1 MNILLLTIALSGWM
15 TNLYLILILVT
26 KKNRD
31 SLQRNSDSIQRIAEE
46 TNKQLEQNIEHLERI
61 TEMLEEENKN
71 WEDLVKDYLERSE
84 QK

>member
-1 MNILLLTIALSGWM
+1 MFNVLLIAAAVSGWCCS
-15 TNLYLILILVT
+15 LILVHTLLT
-26 KKNRD
+26 KKKEPEVRVID
-31 SLQRNSDSIQRIAEE
+31 VEDTLIQ